1 MANITVKGPEGLSVQ
16 FPEGTPSDVIN
27 KVMTEAYNKM
37 IGATQ
42 QPQSQAEIGRDVIGR
57 VGVGQGLMM
66 GFGDE
71 IAAALRSTEYTGG
84 GGETKGPW
92 TRAQTKKPSYEQA
105 LTEERAAIESARK
118 QYPNHL

>member
-16 FPEGTPSDVIN
+16 FPEGTSSDVIN

-42 QPQSQAEIGRDVIGR
+42 QPQTQAEIGRDVIGR

-84 GGETKGPW
+84 GEKRRVRGQEHK
-92 TRAQTKKPSYEQA
+92 RRSLRMNKLLQKNA
-105 LTEERAAIESARK
+105 L
-118 QYPNHL
+118 L